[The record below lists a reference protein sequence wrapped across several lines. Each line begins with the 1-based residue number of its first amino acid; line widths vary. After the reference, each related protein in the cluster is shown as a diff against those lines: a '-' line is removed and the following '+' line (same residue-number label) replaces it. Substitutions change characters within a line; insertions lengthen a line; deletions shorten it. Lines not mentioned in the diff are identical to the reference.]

1 MRVVLY
7 LFLVVIGLSGCV
19 TRNRSR
25 EQFYAYK
32 DSMVYIQ
39 LDTSCLH
46 YDRQTHLRGNSRL
59 KEISFSSPDSS
70 GKQHVERV
78 AYVTEEW
85 SMTDSAEVLFTKK
98 SATEKQDINSTISAE
113 KVMTKHEP
121 GRIVGWVLVL
131 FLLLLLLSFVYWLW
145 KKV

>member
-7 LFLVVIGLSGCV
+7 LFLAVIGLSGCV

-46 YDRQTHLRGNSRL
+46 YDRQKHLRGNSRL
-59 KEISFSSPDSS
+59 KEIYFSSPDSS

-85 SMTDSAEVLFTKK
+85 SMTDSAEVLSTKK
-98 SATEKQDINSTISAE
+98 SATENYTSHE
-113 KVMTKHEP
+113 KDH
-121 GRIVGWVLVL
+121 L
-131 FLLLLLLSFVYWLW
+131 FFCFYFLRLTDFTGANNDSWIL
-145 KKV
+145 

>member
-1 MRVVLY
+1 MRAVLY
-7 LFLVVIGLSGCV
+7 LFLAVIGLSGCV

-46 YDRQTHLRGNSRL
+46 YDRQKHLRGNSRL
-59 KEISFSSPDSS
+59 KEIYFSSPDSS

-78 AYVTEEW
+78 TYVTEEW
-85 SMTDSAEVLFTKK
+85 SMTDSAEVLSTKK
-98 SATEKQDINSTISAE
+98 SATEKQDINSIISTE

-121 GRIVGWVLVL
+121 GHIAGWVLVL
-131 FLLLLLLSFVYWLW
+131 FLLSFVYWLW
-145 KKV
+145 KKWRIK